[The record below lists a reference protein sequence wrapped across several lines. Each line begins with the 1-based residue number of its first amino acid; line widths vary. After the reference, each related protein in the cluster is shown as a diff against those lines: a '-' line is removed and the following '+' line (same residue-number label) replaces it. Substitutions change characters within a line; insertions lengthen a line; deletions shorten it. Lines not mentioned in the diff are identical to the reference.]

1 MRLNVIAL
9 TIGMIT
15 VILLSGCAT
24 NRLENDFGTSYKLA
38 VMNQTLNP
46 DAEKNLKPVE
56 GMDGQ
61 AAQKVLEKYH
71 TGFEKPTQTMPVFS
85 FGIAGGAR

>member
-9 TIGMIT
+9 IIIIIA
-15 VILLSGCAT
+15 VALLGGCAT
-24 NRLENDFGTSYKLA
+24 NRLETDFGTSYKLA

-56 GMDGQ
+56 GLDGQ
-61 AAQKVLEKYH
+61 AAQKILEKYH
-71 TGFEKPTQTMPVFS
+71 TGFEKQVQTMPVFS
-85 FGIAGGAR
+85 FGVTGGAR